1 MTALQANVPPAPSD
15 SGRPVPGRKLD
26 TDCAQRIALLTG
38 GDDRPYALG
47 LTSALVE
54 AGVVVEFIGSDRVD
68 GPELHGTP
76 WVRFLNLRGDQSEG
90 ASVGVKIKRLL
101 TYYARLIRYAF
112 TARPRIFH
120 ILWNNKFEWFD
131 RTLLML
137 LYRLAGRKVVM
148 TVHNVNVARRDG
160 YDSGFNRFTLGTQ
173 YRLAHHLFV
182 HTVKM
187 KAEVMAD
194 FSVPADKVSVIPFA
208 VNDKIP
214 ITDLTPEKARRRL
227 GLEPAHQVGL
237 AFGQIAPYKGLDQ
250 IVAVLPEIIRQH
262 PQFRLVVA
270 GKVKHG
276 FEDYW
281 RKLRDKLASD
291 SLRDHVLLRIEHIP
305 DDQVEVYFKAADVS
319 LMPYT
324 EIFQSGVLFLAY
336 TYGLPVIAS
345 DVGSFREDVEEG
357 VTGWICRPQDP
368 PDMAHC
374 LTRHLES
381 PLHRNIAASRIR
393 IQKWAQERYSAAK
406 VAAITG
412 EVYHRMDR
420 IA

>member
-1 MTALQANVPPAPSD
+1 MTALAAKSPPRPAVPRGQMDPARAP
-15 SGRPVPGRKLD
+15 
-26 TDCAQRIALLTG
+26 RIALLTG

-54 AGVVVEFIGSDRVD
+54 AGVVVEFVGSDRVD

-76 WVRFLNLRGDQSEG
+76 WVRFLNLRGDQSES
-90 ASVGVKIKRLL
+90 APLAAKIRRLL
-101 TYYARLIRYAF
+101 AYYGRLLRYAV

-137 LYRLAGRKVVM
+137 HYRLMGRKVVM

-160 YDSGFNRFTLGTQ
+160 YDSAFNRFTLGLQ
-173 YRLAHHLFV
+173 YRLACHLFV
-182 HTVKM
+182 HTAKM
-187 KAEVMAD
+187 KAELMSD
-194 FSVPADKVSVIPFA
+194 FAVSSDKVSVIPFA

-214 ITDLTPEKARRRL
+214 VTSLTPEEARKRL
-227 GLEPAHQVGL
+227 GLDPAHQVGL

-250 IVAVLPEIIRQH
+250 IVAALPEIIKRY

-270 GKVKHG
+270 GKVKQG

-281 RKLRDKLASD
+281 RTLQDKLASEP
-291 SLRDHVLLRIEHIP
+291 LRDHVLLRIEHIP
-305 DDQVEVYFKAADVS
+305 DEQVEVYFKAADVS

-345 DVGSFREDVEEG
+345 DVGSFREDIEEG

-368 PDMAHC
+368 SDLARC
-374 LTRHLES
+374 LTKHWGSALHQTMAES
-381 PLHRNIAASRIR
+381 RGR
-393 IQKWAQERYSAAK
+393 IQKWAQEKYSAAK
-406 VAAITG
+406 VAAITRD
-412 EVYHRMDR
+412 VYNQLDGRE
-420 IA
+420 

>member
-1 MTALQANVPPAPSD
+1 MSSLSA
-15 SGRPVPGRKLD
+15 
-26 TDCAQRIALLTG
+26 TDCPQKNPAQALRVALLTG

-47 LTSALVE
+47 LTSALVQAE
-54 AGVVVEFIGSDRVD
+54 VVVEFIGSDRVD

-90 ASVGVKIKRLL
+90 APFVQKMKRLL
-101 TYYARLIRYAF
+101 TYYGRLMAYAV

-137 LYRLAGRKVVM
+137 LYRLMGRKVAM

-160 YDSGFNRFTLGTQ
+160 YDSAFNRFTLGIQ
-173 YRLAHHLFV
+173 YRLTSHLFV
-182 HTVKM
+182 HTAKM
-187 KAEVMAD
+187 KAELVAE
-194 FSVPADKVSVIPFA
+194 FAVPPEKVSVIPFA

-214 ITDLTPEKARRRL
+214 ITTMSPAEARRRL
-227 GLEPAHQVGL
+227 GLAEKHQVGL

-250 IVAVLPEIIRQH
+250 IVAALPEIIRRN

-281 RKLRDKLASD
+281 RKLRDRLTSPP
-291 SLRDHVLLRIEHIP
+291 LREHVLLRIEHIP
-305 DDQVEVYFKAADVS
+305 DDQVEVFFKAADVS

-336 TYGLPVIAS
+336 TYGLPVIAT

-357 VTGWICRPQDP
+357 VTGWICQPQNP
-368 PDMAHC
+368 AELARC
-374 LTRHLES
+374 VARHFES
-381 PLHRNIAASRIR
+381 PLHEQIATRRSE
-393 IQKWAQERYSAAK
+393 IQKWALDKYSAAK
-406 VAAITG
+406 VAAITRVIYERLAAG
-412 EVYHRMDR
+412 N
-420 IA
+420 

>member
-1 MTALQANVPPAPSD
+1 MTPHPPNLPGGPVGGSPSGTG
-15 SGRPVPGRKLD
+15 GRLD
-26 TDCAQRIALLTG
+26 PERAIKVALLTG

-47 LTSALVE
+47 LTSALVQ
-54 AGVVVEFIGSDRVD
+54 AGVFVEFIGSNRVD

-76 WVRFLNLRGDQSEG
+76 WIRFLNLRGDQTES
-90 ASVGVKIKRLL
+90 APVGTKVRRLINYYGRLL
-101 TYYARLIRYAF
+101 RYAV

-137 LYRLAGRKVVM
+137 HYRLMGRRVVM

-160 YDSGFNRFTLGTQ
+160 YDSAFNRFTLGIQ
-173 YRLAHHLFV
+173 YRLASHLFV
-182 HTVKM
+182 HTAKM
-187 KAEVMAD
+187 KAELMAD
-194 FSVPADKVSVIPFA
+194 FAVPAGKVSLIPFA

-214 ITDLTPEKARRRL
+214 ITTLTPAEARQRL
-227 GLEPAHQVGL
+227 GLEPAHQVAL

-250 IVAVLPEIIRQH
+250 IVAVLPEIIRH
-262 PQFRLVVA
+262 NPQFRLVIA

-276 FEDYW
+276 FEGYW
-281 RKLRDKLASD
+281 EKLRQLLSAEP
-291 SLRDHVLLRIEHIP
+291 LRNHVLLRIEHIP
-305 DDQVEVYFKAADVS
+305 DDQVETLFKAADVS

-336 TYGLPVIAS
+336 TYGLPVLAA

-368 PDMAHC
+368 ADLVRC
-374 LTRHLES
+374 VRRHFES
-381 PLHRNIAASRIR
+381 PLHQTIVVGRGR
-393 IQKWAQERYSAAK
+393 IQKWAMEKYSPAK
-406 VAAITG
+406 VAEITRG
-412 EVYHRMDR
+412 VYKLLGGRS
-420 IA
+420 

>member
-1 MTALQANVPPAPSD
+1 MTKAQTNVPPSAADSRYSDPS
-15 SGRPVPGRKLD
+15 KHLD
-26 TDCAQRIALLTG
+26 PAQAQRIALLTG

-54 AGVVVEFIGSDRVD
+54 AGIVVEFIGSDRVD

-76 WVRFLNLRGDQSEG
+76 WVRFLNLRGDQSEH
-90 ASVGVKIKRLL
+90 APLATKMQRLL
-101 TYYARLIRYAF
+101 AYYGRLIRYAM

-120 ILWNNKFEWFD
+120 ILWNNKFECFD

-137 LYRLAGRKVVM
+137 HYRLMGRKVVM

-160 YDSGFNRFTLGTQ
+160 YDSAFNRFTLGIQ
-173 YRLAHHLFV
+173 YRLASHLFV
-182 HTVKM
+182 HTAKM
-187 KAEVMAD
+187 KAELLSDFAVAAD
-194 FSVPADKVSVIPFA
+194 QVTVIPFA

-214 ITDLTPEKARRRL
+214 ITDLTPPAARERL
-227 GLEPAHQVGL
+227 GLQANHQVGL

-250 IVAVLPEIIRQH
+250 IVAVLPEIIRRH
-262 PQFRLVVA
+262 PEFRLVVA

-281 RKLRDKLASD
+281 RNLREKLTSEP
-291 SLRDHVLLRIEHIP
+291 LRKHVLLRIEHIP
-305 DDQVEVYFKAADVS
+305 DEQVEVYFKAADVS

-336 TYGLPVIAS
+336 TYGLPVIAT

-368 PDMAHC
+368 ADLASC
-374 LTRHLES
+374 LGRHLDS
-381 PLHRNIAASRIR
+381 PLHQNIAQSRGR
-393 IQKWAQERYSAAK
+393 IQKWAQDKYSAAK

-412 EVYHRMDR
+412 GIYRQLDGG
-420 IA
+420 A

>member
-1 MTALQANVPPAPSD
+1 MTTLRTDVPTAPSG
-15 SGRPVPGRKLD
+15 SGQTTASRGLD
-26 TDCAQRIALLTG
+26 PEHARSIALLTG

-47 LTSALVE
+47 LTCALVE
-54 AGVVVEFIGSDRVD
+54 AGVVVEFIGSDRVND
-68 GPELHGTP
+68 PELHGTP
-76 WVRFLNLRGDQSEG
+76 WVRFINLRGDQSEG
-90 ASVGVKIKRLL
+90 APLSAKIKRLL
-101 TYYARLIRYAF
+101 TYYGRLMLYAA
-112 TARPRIFH
+112 TARPPIFH

-137 LYRLAGRKVVM
+137 HYRLMGRKVVM

-160 YDSGFNRFTLGTQ
+160 YDSAFNRFTLGIQ
-173 YRLAHHLFV
+173 YRLANHLFV
-182 HTVKM
+182 HTLKM
-187 KAEVMAD
+187 KAELVSD
-194 FSVPADKVSVIPFA
+194 FAVPADKVSIIPFA

-214 ITDLTPEKARRRL
+214 ITNLTPVEARKRL
-227 GLEPAHQVGL
+227 GLDPAHQVGL

-250 IVAVLPEIIRQH
+250 IVAALPEIIQRH

-270 GKVKHG
+270 GKVKQG

-281 RKLRDKLASD
+281 RKLGEKLTSEP
-291 SLRDHVLLRIEHIP
+291 LQDHVLLRIEHIP

-345 DVGSFREDVEEG
+345 DVGSFREDIEED

-368 PDMAHC
+368 ADLARC

-381 PLHRNIAASRIR
+381 PLHRNISTNRLA
-393 IQKWAQERYSAAK
+393 IQKWAVEKYSAAK
-406 VAAITG
+406 VAAITC
-412 EVYHRMDR
+412 EVYHRLDR
-420 IA
+420 RP